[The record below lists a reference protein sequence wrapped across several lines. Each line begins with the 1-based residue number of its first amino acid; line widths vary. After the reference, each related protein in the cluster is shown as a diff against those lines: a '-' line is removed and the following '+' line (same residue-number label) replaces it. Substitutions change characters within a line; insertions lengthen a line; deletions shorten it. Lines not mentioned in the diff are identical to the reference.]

1 MSTNETNEMNRT
13 TTPASVG
20 TDAGLLAPTWAGT
33 RAAAEVTDE
42 AWLQAM
48 LDVEVALA
56 QAQFEVGLTPAAALA
71 SIASQAHADRL
82 DLVALAHAARGA
94 ANPVVA
100 VAAALTEV
108 VAAKDPAAA
117 EYVHRGSTSQ
127 DILDSAAMLIAR
139 RVLTLIAA
147 DLERTAAALA
157 ALADTHRHTVLAA
170 RTLAQHAVPT
180 TLGLKAA
187 AWLQLVMDALTRVRA
202 VADELPA
209 QLGGAAGTL
218 AAYREYAALDGG
230 EGTPGGSEGSGASGA
245 SGASGRPP
253 ETGEAGEAR
262 EGGIE
267 LLAPF
272 AKALGLAEPTLP
284 WHTVRTPIAELGA
297 VLQLVTGAL
306 GKFALDVQTLSRTEI
321 GELSEPA
328 AAGRGASSAMPQKRN
343 PALATLIVS
352 AARQVPAYALVLA
365 QCLLAE
371 DERPAGAWHAEW
383 QPLREAL
390 RLAGGAA
397 HTAVELAEGLIVH
410 PERMLANLD
419 LTGGA
424 IVTERLAV
432 VLAPV
437 LGKAHAKKLL
447 STASAEAADTGRT
460 IGEVLSGHP
469 ELSACFTPGELS
481 DLLDP
486 ARYTGAADA
495 LVARALREYEARKGR
510 HDGSGNAPL
519 GPGDRG
525 KQRDRAGH
533 GPPLRGGRGPGHG
546 DLPQ

>member
-1 MSTNETNEMNRT
+1 MNGRMT
-13 TTPASVG
+13 SASVG
-20 TDAGLLAPTWAGT
+20 TDSGLLAPTWAGT
-33 RAAAEVTDE
+33 PAAAEATDE

-56 QAQFEVGLTPAAALA
+56 QAQFEVGLTPAEALA
-71 SIASQAHADRL
+71 TIAAEAHADRL
-82 DLVALAHAARGA
+82 DLVALAFAARAA

-100 VAAALTEV
+100 LVTALTEA

-139 RVLTLIAA
+139 RVLTLIAT
-147 DLERTAAALA
+147 DLERTAIALA
-157 ALADTHRHTVLAA
+157 TLSDSHRHTVLAG
-170 RTLAQHAVPT
+170 RTLTQHAVPT

-187 AWLQLVMDALTRVRA
+187 GWLQLVTDARTRVRA
-202 VADELPA
+202 VASALPA

-218 AAYREYAALDGG
+218 AAYREYATLDGG
-230 EGTPGGSEGSGASGA
+230 AGRASGDK
-245 SGASGRPP
+245 GGV
-253 ETGEAGEAR
+253 EAGVEA
-262 EGGIE
+262 GVE

-297 VLQLVTGAL
+297 ALQLVTGAL

-321 GELSEPA
+321 GEVSEPA
-328 AAGRGASSAMPQKRN
+328 AEGRGASSAMPQKRN

-410 PERMLANLD
+410 PDRMLANLE

-424 IVTERLAV
+424 VVTERLAV
-432 VLAPV
+432 VLAPL

-447 STASAEAADTGRT
+447 SAASTEAATTGRPLT
-460 IGEVLSGHP
+460 EILAVHP
-469 ELSACFTPGELS
+469 ELAAGLTPARLA

-486 ARYTGAADA
+486 TRYTGAADA
-495 LVARALREYEARKGR
+495 LIDRALRTYE
-510 HDGSGNAPL
+510 GN
-519 GPGDRG
+519 
-525 KQRDRAGH
+525 
-533 GPPLRGGRGPGHG
+533 GGVVRWAK
-546 DLPQ
+546 